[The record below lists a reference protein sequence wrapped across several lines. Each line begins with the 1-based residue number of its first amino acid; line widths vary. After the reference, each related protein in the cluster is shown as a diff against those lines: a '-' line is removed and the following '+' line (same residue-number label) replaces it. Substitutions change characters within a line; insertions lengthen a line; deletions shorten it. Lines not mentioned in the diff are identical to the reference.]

1 MSAKRNPN
9 KHLGRPRDDEARA
22 ARRQQILDGARACFV
37 QKGFHASSIAMIA
50 EEAGVSVAN
59 IYQYFETKDDLIVAL
74 VEAEVE
80 NDLAIV
86 CLIGEAPSLRDG
98 LNAAMVR
105 LTGMAKMHSVMQLR
119 LEVLAE
125 SFRNKAVA
133 AVVQQGEERTIAQ
146 LVQILRTAQAKGEIR
161 GDLKPAQCAALILAI
176 SDGLLS
182 RLPISPR
189 PIRELAHEALQ
200 VLCSHLG
207 MKPA

>member
-1 MSAKRNPN
+1 MSPKRDEK

-22 ARRQQILDGARACFV
+22 VRRQQILDGARACFV

-86 CLIGEAPSLRDG
+86 RLIGEASSLREG
-98 LNAAMVR
+98 LDAAMVR
-105 LTGMAKMHSVMQLR
+105 LIGMAKMHTVVQLR

-125 SFRNKAVA
+125 SFRNPAVA
-133 AVVQQGEERTIAQ
+133 TVVQQGEERTIAQ
-146 LVQILRTAQAKGEIR
+146 LAQILRAAQANGEIR
-161 GDLKPAQCAALILAI
+161 TEIKPAQSAAVILAL

-189 PIRELAHEALQ
+189 PIRELAHEAVQ
-200 VLCSHLG
+200 VLFSHLG
-207 MKPA
+207 MKPV

>member
-1 MSAKRNPN
+1 MSPKRDVK

-22 ARRQQILDGARACFV
+22 VRRQQILDGARACFV

-86 CLIGEAPSLRDG
+86 RLIGEASSLREG
-98 LNAAMVR
+98 LDAAMVR
-105 LTGMAKMHSVMQLR
+105 LIGMAKMHTVVQLR

-125 SFRNKAVA
+125 SFRNPAVA
-133 AVVQQGEERTIAQ
+133 TVVQQGEERTIAQ
-146 LVQILRTAQAKGEIR
+146 LAQILRAAQANGEIR
-161 GDLKPAQCAALILAI
+161 TEIKPAQSAAVILAL

-189 PIRELAHEALQ
+189 PIRELAHEAVQ
-200 VLCSHLG
+200 VLFSHLG
-207 MKPA
+207 MKPV

>member
-1 MSAKRNPN
+1 MIKKSDH

-22 ARRQQILDGARACFV
+22 ARRQQILDGARTCFV

-86 CLIGEAPSLRDG
+86 RLIGEAPSLRDG

-105 LTGMAKMHSVMQLR
+105 LVGMAKMHTVVQLR

-125 SFRNKAVA
+125 SFRNQAVA
-133 AVVQQGEERTIAQ
+133 TVVQQSEERTIAQ
-146 LVQILRTAQAKGEIR
+146 LAKILRTAQANGEIR
-161 GDLKPAQCAALILAI
+161 AELKAPQCAALILAL

-189 PIRELAHEALQ
+189 PIRELANEAMQ
-200 VLCSHLG
+200 VLFSYLG
-207 MKPA
+207 MKPV